1 MSFCVIVYLNL
12 LIAYWPFVGDLSH
25 SLNRGYGDNNN
36 GTSGGTAVNHY
47 HAGYDVHLRFQNH
60 SVPVTEHL
68 SIQIYD

>member
-36 GTSGGTAVNHY
+36 GTSGGRQPLFFMQDMMYTSVSKTI
-47 HAGYDVHLRFQNH
+47 VSLSQN
-60 SVPVTEHL
+60 T
-68 SIQIYD
+68 